1 MAQYRYYK
9 NVSKG
14 GKRNMKILIWEV
26 RNEKGVSLNQ
36 LAAKTGI
43 GKATLW
49 RMENGEVSPRINAL
63 ERIARALG
71 VKVEDLYESDI

>member
-1 MAQYRYYK
+1 
-9 NVSKG
+9 
-14 GKRNMKILIWEV
+14 MKILIWEV

-49 RMENGEVSPRINAL
+49 RMEKGEVSPRINAL
-63 ERIARALG
+63 ESIARALG

>member
-1 MAQYRYYK
+1 
-9 NVSKG
+9 
-14 GKRNMKILIWEV
+14 MKILIWEV

-49 RMENGEVSPRINAL
+49 RMENGEVSSRINAL
-63 ERIARALG
+63 ESIARVLG